1 MVEHEPYSGLLFL
14 GFERLSRQNNAFYN
28 DPVGVDGQNTAG
40 GDEREGTAGHE
51 AEDEDRG
58 GGEKNGTV
66 ARSHRSDS
74 FLEETLVF
82 EFVPLKRVLAKYGT
96 KRNPPCANEENQR
109 LFATHHVPCSSH
121 SFQAKV
127 DNGNPVFMPQK
138 AVQNKCTRSK
148 FLLQL
153 LQLRRGDGRNSNR
166 NILPVPAQK

>member
-82 EFVPLKRVLAKYGT
+82 EFVPLKRVFAKNGT
-96 KRNPPCANEENQR
+96 KGNPPDDNDHVVVVVVVIHLLSPIPQLQLDRRVPQR
-109 LFATHHVPCSSH
+109 LWPRPHHPITSISCCAHPSAAA
-121 SFQAKV
+121 F
-127 DNGNPVFMPQK
+127 
-138 AVQNKCTRSK
+138 C
-148 FLLQL
+148 
-153 LQLRRGDGRNSNR
+153 
-166 NILPVPAQK
+166 